1 MTSPR
6 KQALLEA
13 AEHLFH
19 LYGPQKTTIGDI
31 ARAAG
36 VGVGTVYLEFPNKDA
51 ILLALSEAGHRSVL
65 RAIDAAW
72 STLGPADVR
81 LRRALQARTE
91 AFIQLARHGVH
102 GADLL
107 HCQSCAPIAQAH
119 RAFRDAEEQLFARFL
134 TEGTREGVFAI
145 EEPKVRARALMWSY
159 ETFSPPALFRRDHRE
174 LLHDLEALHE
184 LVFDGLLARSPE
196 ARPG

>member
-1 MTSPR
+1 MRPR

-13 AEHLFH
+13 AEQLFH

-65 RAIDAAW
+65 RAIEAGW
-72 STLGPADVR
+72 STPGPADAR
-81 LRRALQARTE
+81 LRRVLQARTE
-91 AFIQLARHGVH
+91 AFVRLARHGVH

-119 RAFRDAEEQLFARFL
+119 RAFRDAEEQLFAGFL
-134 TEGTREGVFAI
+134 AEGTAQGVFAI
-145 EEPKVRARALMWSY
+145 DDPEVAARTLMWSY
-159 ETFSPPALFRRDHRE
+159 ETFSPPALFRRDQRTLLRDLE
-174 LLHDLEALHE
+174 LLHA
-184 LVFDGLLARSPE
+184 LVFAGLLAR
-196 ARPG
+196 